1 MLAVITGGT
10 TGLGGELSTQLRD
23 AGYRVLTIGRQGNLL
38 WDMSAPDARPR
49 ADIRQAVADEDVLLI
64 INAATID
71 PLGPI
76 GTLQDDEIRTAVEVN
91 YVSVAMLLADI
102 AGLPASLHVAL
113 ISTGAARRP
122 IPGWSSYCASKAAT
136 EMLVDCFALEN
147 PDAIV
152 TRIDPGIVDTPMQER
167 IAEWRGTTMAG
178 LQTPQRAARLVLL
191 HIHSRRHM
199 PKAG

>member
-10 TGLGGELSTQLRD
+10 SGLGGELATQLRD

-49 ADIRQAVADEDVLLI
+49 AEIRQAVADEDVLLI

-122 IPGWSSYCASKAAT
+122 IPGWSSYCATKAAT

-152 TRIDPGIVDTPMQER
+152 TRIDPGVIDTPMQER
-167 IAEWRGTTMAG
+167 IAQWRGTAMAG

-191 HIHSRRHM
+191 HIHSHRHM